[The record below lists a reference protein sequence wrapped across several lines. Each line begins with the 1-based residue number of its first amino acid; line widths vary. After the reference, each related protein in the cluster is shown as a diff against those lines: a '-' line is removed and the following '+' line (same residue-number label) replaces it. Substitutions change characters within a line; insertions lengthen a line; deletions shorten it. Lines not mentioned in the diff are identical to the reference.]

1 MSIKKV
7 ITTKTEDGKTL
18 NLNIKTPTANE
29 LQRAQMEANKV
40 FRLGLESKA
49 LLRSRLTEY
58 LIEQG
63 LWNED
68 MQVKLEGIASKIYE
82 KEKILM
88 AGGIKRSDA
97 KKICMEIRD
106 LRVDQARLLV
116 NQRQHDL
123 YTAEAQAE
131 NAKFDF
137 LVSVCTLDEEGKP
150 YFTNV
155 DDYKSRATEQAA
167 ADAASAVAEVVNQY
181 DPDWEKKLPENKF
194 LLQHGFVNEELQFV
208 DKDGKLVD
216 VDGRRVDVNGR
227 YINEKGE
234 FINRDGVRVDDDGNP
249 IIEFKP
255 LLDDDEVTEDKKEV
269 TEVAVTNPA

>member
-1 MSIKKV
+1 MSIKKM
-7 ITTKTEDGKTL
+7 ISTKTEDGKAI

-68 MQVKLEGIASKIYE
+68 MQTKLDNIASKIYE

-88 AGGIKRSDA
+88 AGGIKRSEA

-194 LLQHGFVNEELQFV
+194 LLQHGFVNEELQFI
-208 DKDGKLVD
+208 DKNGKLVD
-216 VDGRRVDVNGR
+216 VDGRRVDDNGR

-234 FINRDGVRVDDDGNP
+234 FINRDGVRVDDEGNP

-255 LLDDDEVTEDKKEV
+255 LIDDEEVTEDKTEV
-269 TEVAVTNPA
+269 TTENTAPA